1 MMTGP
6 LGIALAMLCVVG
18 SGCDRLQ
25 APAERVPAV
34 GELPPAYTFN
44 QINDP
49 ALRRVAEEIKTW
61 ASQQTGSERRPLYGR
76 TEILPPA
83 LIVQP
88 YGVGVFQQ
96 ELRLPVI
103 LTTGPGWDHMK
114 AAEKEAAAARAF
126 NELSRRLQAMEHQPA
141 PRPTLTIQTP
151 QGMELSWINRLDAS
165 GKNVHGDE

>member
-1 MMTGP
+1 MGL
-6 LGIALAMLCVVG
+6 LGIALTMPWVVAA
-18 SGCDRLQ
+18 GCDRSR
-25 APAERVPAV
+25 APAERPAAA

-49 ALRRVAEEIKTW
+49 ALRQVAEEIKTW
-61 ASQQTGSERRPLYGR
+61 ASQQKGSGTRPLYSR
-76 TEILPPA
+76 VEVLPPA
-83 LIVQP
+83 RIVQP

-103 LTTGPGWDHMK
+103 LTIGPGWSALK
-114 AAEKEAAAARAF
+114 AGEKESAVAGAF
-126 NELSRRLQAMEHQPA
+126 NELSRRLQAMERQPA
-141 PRPTLTIQTP
+141 PRPTLTVQTP